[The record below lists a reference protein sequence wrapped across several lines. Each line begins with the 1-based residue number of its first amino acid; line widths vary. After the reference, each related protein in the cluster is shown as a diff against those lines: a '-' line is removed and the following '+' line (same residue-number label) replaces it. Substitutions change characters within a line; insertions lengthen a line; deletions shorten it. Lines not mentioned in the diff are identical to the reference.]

1 VQSQQCWLLER
12 KTVLRL
18 SPALENPSLR
28 SQLTVKE
35 PQMPDEETPDNDEV
49 LDPEDKRLFLKEWDL
64 KEGEMSDDEILMA
77 MALGHF

>member
-1 VQSQQCWLLER
+1 
-12 KTVLRL
+12 
-18 SPALENPSLR
+18 
-28 SQLTVKE
+28 
-35 PQMPDEETPDNDEV
+35 MPDEETPDNDEV